1 MRVLIDDTY
10 AQHSPRSGTAVYVSQ
25 LIAALPEADVVT
37 TANPA
42 RRAPAGGGVGS
53 ARNLL
58 ADRWWEE
65 VELPRR
71 ARAVG
76 ADVIHHPLP
85 AVTRFPGRASVVVTV
100 HDLAFERM
108 PAMFDPRWRRYAL
121 ISHRAA
127 ARRADAVICVSSA
140 TASDVQHF
148 WGVDAD
154 RIVVAPHGP
163 GQALSVADRGAPE
176 HFLYVGDDEPRKDLG
191 TLVSAYDSYRA
202 ACETDPLGL
211 VIAGSATATGEGVR
225 VERDVDAVRLGGLH
239 ARAAALVHTSL
250 YEGFGLTL
258 LEAMRAGT
266 PVIAARVSG
275 VSELCGDAARLVP
288 AGDATGFAEAMA
300 AVGGSPELREQLG
313 ALGRERAARFSW
325 GASAQAHLA
334 AYSLALR
341 S

>member
-1 MRVLIDDTY
+1 V
-10 AQHSPRSGTAVYVSQ
+10 
-25 LIAALPEADVVT
+25 ALSEEAKVMT
-37 TANPA
+37 TANP
-42 RRAPAGGGVGS
+42 RRGAPAGGGLGS

-65 VELPRR
+65 LELPRR
-71 ARAVG
+71 ARALG

-85 AVTRFPGRASVVVTV
+85 AVTRLPGRAAVVVTV

-121 ISHRAA
+121 RSHRAA

-140 TASDVQHF
+140 TASDVRHF
-148 WGVDAD
+148 WGVDD
-154 RIVVAPHGP
+154 SRIVVASHGP
-163 GQALSVADRGAPE
+163 GQSLIVPERGAPT
-176 HFLYVGDDEPRKDLG
+176 HFLYVGDDEPRKDLA
-191 TLVSAYDSYRA
+191 TLLAAYASYRA
-202 ACETDPLGL
+202 ACETDPLELVVAGL
-211 VIAGSATATGEGVR
+211 ATATGDGVR
-225 VERDVDAVRLGGLH
+225 VERDVDASRLGALH
-239 ARAAALVHTSL
+239 GGAAALVHTSL

-258 LEAMRAGT
+258 LEAMGAGT

-275 VSELCGDAARLVP
+275 VSEVCGDAARLVP

-300 AVGGSPELREQLG
+300 AVGASPQLREQLG

-325 GASAQAHLA
+325 AASARAHLA
-334 AYSLALR
+334 AYSLALK